1 MILISIAYN
10 FGRLI
15 MRCNEQE
22 RRQFEFVIIVN
33 IIIVCRFVCTSVLTN
48 ETQQRKYCLEKE
60 SLDGTGK
67 VSWEGASVLL

>member
-48 ETQQRKYCLEKE
+48 
-60 SLDGTGK
+60 
-67 VSWEGASVLL
+67 

>member
-1 MILISIAYN
+1 
-10 FGRLI
+10 

-33 IIIVCRFVCTSVLTN
+33 IIIVWDLCAHLH

-60 SLDGTGK
+60 SLDVAGN
-67 VSWEGASVLL
+67 VSWEGAFVLL